1 MSLGTALVKEWKTEL
16 PWQFRNQ
23 ENIDAIITAIGEQLT
38 ELETVNEQLIDL
50 VDVDTATGK
59 NLDMVGEIVGI
70 SRIDAYSLLELVRL
84 QDMTDE
90 TYRSVLKFQ
99 ILKNNAD
106 GTYEDIMKGLHL
118 LWGDDTIM
126 SYEENPEIDVYN
138 SQEWNAPDPATV
150 KITIEDISTD
160 DVDPDKLKPMVIR
173 AGGVKLYFDQTYRD
187 SMELIDWEHFTN
199 LTMART
205 ANKQYNGLFQYD
217 GAENYGDDTLDQYQ
231 DIYYNYYKGE
241 FQYNGVEQYGP
252 GTGWGTADTV
262 DAIILNQAKKK
273 LLRHRM
279 ASEGNS
285 GESLKIMYFCWG
297 TGTDDNG
304 DVYEPTG
311 AETALV
317 NEIYRCEYSYYTQT
331 DEATVTYCGIIPED
345 ECDNEY
351 ITEMALADEDGDL
364 ICIKTFEAKQKPE
377 GNQMV
382 FKIDDVVDL
391 VDE

>member
-1 MSLGTALVKEWKTEL
+1 MSLGTLLAKEWKTEL
-16 PWQFRNQ
+16 PWQFKSQ
-23 ENIDAIITAIGEQLT
+23 ENLDAIITAIGDQLT
-38 ELETVNEQLIDL
+38 ELENVNYDL
-50 VDVDTATGK
+50 KYNLDVGTATGK
-59 NLDMVGEIVGI
+59 NLDMIGDIVGI
-70 SRIDAYSLLELVRL
+70 SRIEAYSLLELVRL

-90 TYRSVLKFQ
+90 TYRRVLMFQ

-118 LWGDDTIM
+118 LWGDDTLI
-126 SYEENPEIDVYN
+126 SYTENPDVEVYN
-138 SQEWNAPDPATV
+138 SAEWNAPDPATV
-150 KITIEDISTD
+150 KITIEEISTD
-160 DVDPDKLKPMVIR
+160 NVDPEKMKPMVIR
-173 AGGVKLYFDQTYRD
+173 AGGIKLYFDSTYRD
-187 SMELIDWEHFTN
+187 SMELIEWEHFTN

-205 ANKQYNGLFQYD
+205 ANKQYNGLFQYN

-231 DIYYNYYKGE
+231 GVIYNDYTGDFQYKGTH
-241 FQYNGVEQYGP
+241 QYGP

-262 DAIILNQAKKK
+262 DAVILNQAKKK

-285 GESLKIMYFCWG
+285 GESLKIMYFVWG
-297 TGTDDNG
+297 TGTASDG
-304 DVYEPTG
+304 SVYEPTG

-317 NEIYRCEYSYYTQT
+317 NEIYRCEYSYYTQA

-345 ECDNEY
+345 ECDGEY
-351 ITEMALADEDGDL
+351 ITELGLADEDGDL

-382 FKIDDVVDL
+382 FKIDDVIDL